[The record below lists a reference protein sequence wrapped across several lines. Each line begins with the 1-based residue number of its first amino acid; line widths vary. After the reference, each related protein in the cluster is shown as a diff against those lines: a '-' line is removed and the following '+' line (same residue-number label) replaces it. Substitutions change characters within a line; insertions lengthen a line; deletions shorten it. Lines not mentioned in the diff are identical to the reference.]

1 MRLID
6 APVGVFRFNNELVLK
21 TEYSKKYG
29 NVYCPE
35 CYILSSGEMFW
46 GGMETIE
53 DFETKYN
60 YLEVEPVNI
69 NLGQEPTIHPE
80 PHYDEW
86 CDSCKEYDKEK
97 HSCPR
102 WNKVIKSTV
111 EELKFA
117 QPELCEDAVSR
128 LGAISHFRGIAD
140 ATSSK
145 EKYNEGFVDGL
156 EFCIAHLSTMPTVTP
171 KQRTG
176 YWIDD
181 GSELGCQCSEC
192 GKSLDEYI
200 HATECMTLIEIPKL
214 CPNCGVKMKGTTDAD
229 TDTISKCK

>member
-6 APVGVFRFNNELVLK
+6 APVGVFRFDNELVLK

-29 NVYCPE
+29 SVYCPE

-46 GGMETIE
+46 GGMKTIE

-69 NLGQEPTIHPE
+69 NLGQESTIHPE

-102 WNKVIKSTV
+102 WNKVIKNTV
-111 EELKFA
+111 DELKSA
-117 QPELCEDAVSR
+117 QPEIIQCKDCKHSEHWYRDKRRCFLWHED
-128 LGAISHFRGIAD
+128 GID
-140 ATSSK
+140 V
-145 EKYNEGFVDGL
+145 F
-156 EFCIAHLSTMPTVTP
+156 
-171 KQRTG
+171 
-176 YWIDD
+176 DD
-181 GSELGCQCSEC
+181 GFCNYAERRT
-192 GKSLDEYI
+192 D
-200 HATECMTLIEIPKL
+200 
-214 CPNCGVKMKGTTDAD
+214 GTD
-229 TDTISKCK
+229 